1 MSKILFAAASF
12 ALLSTQAVAQV
23 RPADCRPVFPVVD
36 QVRGSDPAARGHPA
50 GSWWKFTGGMP
61 LGLLI
66 PGLFITG
73 LIIITRDHDHHHN
86 NVSPA

>member
-1 MSKILFAAASF
+1 MSKVLFAAASF

-36 QVRGSDPAARGHPA
+36 QVAEVIPPPEVVPPAAVVEHRWNA
-50 GSWWKFTGGMP
+50 AW
-61 LGLLI
+61 LLI

-73 LIIITRDHDHHHN
+73 LIIITRDHHHHHN